1 MIQDLVLVTSSPLA
15 KIFQKRFKV
24 RDADGVET
32 VVQLEELLDDKERI
46 WKQETFSV
54 PFRTVAG
61 DIIFWS
67 GVPNIIR
74 DQDKIALLSGGRGGI
89 SGHETDATG
98 IVKLPIDQDVLS
110 GVFALMGGGNNTDI
124 KREVARALEK
134 AKELSHQRCLQAARR
149 VYGKMMNQRQL
160 MAEADSKAR
169 FTPSTTE
176 ILCAYVLE
184 KEAVSDVMR
193 KKRSVDDF
201 EATLSRIEAG
211 VLA

>member
-1 MIQDLVLVTSSPLA
+1 MMQDLVLVTSSPLA

-24 RDADGVET
+24 RDAEGNEK
-32 VVQLEELLDDKERI
+32 VVQLEELLEDKERI

-67 GVPNIIR
+67 GSPNIIR
-74 DQDKIALLSGGRGGI
+74 DPDKIALLSGGRGGI

-98 IVKLPIDQDVLS
+98 IVKLPIEQDVLS
-110 GVFALMGGGNNTDI
+110 GVFALMGGGSNADI
-124 KREVARALEK
+124 KKEVNKALEK
-134 AKELSHQRCLQAARR
+134 AKQLSHERCLQAARR
-149 VYGKMMNQRQL
+149 VYAKMMHQRQT
-160 MAEADSKAR
+160 MAEADTKAR

-184 KEAVSDVMR
+184 KEAVSDVVR
-193 KKRSVDDF
+193 KKRSVEDF
-201 EATLSRIEAG
+201 EATLQRIEAG